1 EVTVAPGTPAGTYV
15 VTYEICEILNPSNCD
30 TATATI
36 TVGAA
41 VIDAVDDD
49 FSGTPV
55 NGASGGTTAS
65 VLVNDTLNG
74 GAVTAGAGGNVTLIP
89 GAAPTPAAGSI
100 TMNADGT
107 ITIAAGTTAGVYT
120 YPYQICEQ
128 LNPTNCDTATA
139 TIVVGAAVIDAV
151 DDAGN
156 VANGATGG
164 SAVANVLVNDTL
176 NGAPATLATVTLAQ
190 LATTH
195 PNVTLNPATGE
206 VTVAPNT
213 PAGTYIVTYEIC
225 EILNPTNCDTA
236 QVTVTVGAAPIDAV
250 DDAFGPVSGATG
262 NANAGNA
269 YANDTLNGVAVNVA
283 DITGTVVTPATPIG
297 GGPVPVLDPA
307 TGVVSVPAGTPAGTY
322 TIEYRICENLNPTN
336 CDTAF
341 ITVTVAAAPI
351 DAVDDNFGAVNGVT
365 GGTTTSVLV
374 NDTLNGAPVNPADV
388 TLTPGTAPT
397 PVSGSITM
405 NPDGTITIAPNT
417 EAGTYTYP
425 YTICEVLNPTNCD
438 TAIAT
443 VVVSAQPGLA
453 LDKTAGTPSGNTAGS
468 TIPYSFAVTNTGN
481 VTITGLVIDDALLD
495 APATCPVT
503 TLAPGATTT
512 CTGTHTITQAEVDA
526 GQVVNTATATGS
538 LPGGGTTVSQPDSTT
553 TVIVRAPAISASKTA
568 TLTTDGGVAGA
579 ADVGDVVTYAV
590 TVTNTG
596 NVTMT
601 LNSVMDSLEGRTA
614 TALTCT
620 PTTLAPGQMATCN
633 SYTYTLTDSDITSVG
648 PTLDNMVT
656 ATGTSSGSAQSVSSS
671 STAVVAVNAAPATV
685 RVVKVASPRDVK
697 VGDLVRYTVTMH
709 NTSQTPVVDGT
720 LIDTPPAGFTYVDG
734 SLTVAD
740 SDNNGR
746 LVGTYPIRVDQIDI
760 PGDGRATITYLLRV
774 GAGVRPGIHTNSAV
788 VEDNGGVVSNVATA
802 DVQLTGDPMLD
813 ESLIVGT
820 VFNDTNGNGLQ
831 DDGERG
837 VPGVRIAT
845 VEGIL
850 VETDQHGRYHL
861 TGMNGGRWER
871 GRNLILKVDPAT
883 LPPGT
888 TFTTDNPLVKR
899 VTPGL
904 PARFDFGVKLAQE
917 TFEGGTKAVEMEL
930 GSVMFA
936 PGSAEI
942 RPEYRA
948 AIDKMAETTQKFGG
962 GEVIVAA
969 EGDSDLLAFER
980 AIAVRDALVAKLP
993 PAVSSALRITV
1004 RANPQDPAST
1014 VVGVMDWPLIGTF
1027 LFETDSA
1034 EIKAEYMPL
1043 IRRIAEYMVEIGT
1056 TRIAVVGH
1064 ADKRGSE
1071 EYNVALGMRRAK
1083 AVQEAIANALPAEMR
1098 NGVKVDFNDDPAA
1111 PAGMNGQ

>member
-1 EVTVAPGTPAGTYV
+1 ATGINGATGATGVVNVLTNDTLDGNPATLANTSITNVVPATPIGGGPVPVLNPATGLVDVPAGTPAGTY
-15 VTYEICEILNPSNCD
+15 
-30 TATATI
+30 TI
-36 TVGAA
+36 TY
-41 VIDAVDDD
+41 
-49 FSGTPV
+49 
-55 NGASGGTTAS
+55 
-65 VLVNDTLNG
+65 TL
-74 GAVTAGAGGNVTLIP
+74 
-89 GAAPTPAAGSI
+89 
-100 TMNADGT
+100 
-107 ITIAAGTTAGVYT
+107 
-120 YPYQICEQ
+120 CEQ
-128 LNPTNCDTATA
+128 LNPTNCSTT
-139 TIVVGAAVIDAV
+139 
-151 DDAGN
+151 
-156 VANGATGG
+156 
-164 SAVANVLVNDTL
+164 
-176 NGAPATLATVTLAQ
+176 TVTI
-190 LATTH
+190 
-195 PNVTLNPATGE
+195 
-206 VTVAPNT
+206 TV
-213 PAGTYIVTYEIC
+213 
-225 EILNPTNCDTA
+225 D
-236 QVTVTVGAAPIDAV
+236 AAPIDAV
-250 DDAFGPVSGATG
+250 DDGFGPVNGATG
-262 NANAGNA
+262 NANVGNA
-269 YANDTLNGVAVNVA
+269 YANDTLNGVAVNLA

-322 TIEYRICENLNPTN
+322 TIVYQICEALNPANCDTATITVTVDAAPIDAVDDGFGPVNGATGNASVGNAYANDTLNGVAVNPADITGSVVTPATPIGGGPVPTLDPATGVVSVPAGTPAGTYTIVYQICEALNPTN
-336 CDTAF
+336 CDTAT
-341 ITVTVAAAPI
+341 ITVTVAVAPI
-351 DAVDDNFGAVNGVT
+351 DAVDDSFAAVDGVT
-365 GGTTTSVLV
+365 GGTTASVLG
-374 NDTLNGAPVNPADV
+374 NDTLNGVAVNPADV

-397 PVSGSITM
+397 PTSGSITM
-405 NPDGTITIAPNT
+405 NPDGTITVAPNT

-438 TAIAT
+438 TAVAT

-453 LDKTAGTPSGNTAGS
+453 LDKIAGTPSGSTAGS
-468 TIPYSFAVTNTGN
+468 TIPYSFVVTNTGN

-512 CTGTHTITQAEVDA
+512 CTGIHTLTQAEVDA

-538 LPGGGTTVSQPDSTT
+538 LPGGGTTVSPPDSTT
-553 TVIVRAPAISASKTA
+553 TVIARTPAIAATKTA

-579 ADVGDVVTYAV
+579 ADVGDVITYAV

-596 NVTMT
+596 NVTLT
-601 LNSVMDSLEGRTA
+601 LDSVMDSLEGRA
-614 TALTCT
+614 AVALTCA
-620 PTTLAPGQMATCN
+620 PTTLAPGQTAACN
-633 SYTYTLTDSDITSVG
+633 SYTYTLTDSDITTVG
-648 PTLDNMVT
+648 PTLDNVVT
-656 ATGTSSGSAQSVSSS
+656 ATGTSSGLAQTVSST

-697 VGDLVRYTVTMH
+697 VGDLVRYTVTMQ
-709 NTSQTPVVDGT
+709 NTSQTQVVDGT
-720 LIDTPPAGFTYVDG
+720 LVDTPPAGFTYVEG

-740 SDNNGR
+740 ADNSGR
-746 LVGTYPIRVDQIDI
+746 LVGTYPIRVDRIDI
-760 PGDGRATITYLLRV
+760 PGEGRATITYLLRV

-788 VEDNGGVVSNVATA
+788 VEDNGSVVSNVATA
-802 DVQLTGDPMLD
+802 DVQLTGDPMLE

-831 DDGERG
+831 DEGERG

-871 GRNLILKVDPAT
+871 GRNIILKVDPAT

-904 PARFDFGVKLAQE
+904 PARFDFGVKLVQG

-942 RPEYRA
+942 RPEYRE
-948 AIDKMAETTQKFGG
+948 AIDRMAETTQKFGG

-980 AIAVRDALVAKLP
+980 AVVVRDALVAKLP
-993 PAVSSALRITV
+993 PAVASALRISV

-1014 VVGVMDWPLIGTF
+1014 VVGMTDWPLIGTF

-1034 EIKAEYMPL
+1034 AIKAEYRPL
-1043 IRRIAEYMVEIGT
+1043 VRRIAEYMAEIGT
-1056 TRIAVVGH
+1056 TRVAVVGH

-1071 EYNVALGMRRAK
+1071 EHNVALGMRRAR
-1083 AVQEAIANALPAEMR
+1083 AVQEAIAEALPAEMR

>member
-1 EVTVAPGTPAGTYV
+1 
-15 VTYEICEILNPSNCD
+15 
-30 TATATI
+30 
-36 TVGAA
+36 
-41 VIDAVDDD
+41 
-49 FSGTPV
+49 
-55 NGASGGTTAS
+55 
-65 VLVNDTLNG
+65 
-74 GAVTAGAGGNVTLIP
+74 
-89 GAAPTPAAGSI
+89 
-100 TMNADGT
+100 M
-107 ITIAAGTTAGVYT
+107 
-120 YPYQICEQ
+120 
-128 LNPTNCDTATA
+128 LNPTNCDTAT
-139 TIVVGAAVIDAV
+139 I
-151 DDAGN
+151 
-156 VANGATGG
+156 
-164 SAVANVLVNDTL
+164 
-176 NGAPATLATVTLAQ
+176 
-190 LATTH
+190 
-195 PNVTLNPATGE
+195 
-206 VTVAPNT
+206 
-213 PAGTYIVTYEIC
+213 
-225 EILNPTNCDTA
+225 
-236 QVTVTVGAAPIDAV
+236 TVTVDAAPIDAV
-250 DDAFGPVSGATG
+250 DDGFGPVNGATG

-269 YANDTLNGVAVNVA
+269 YTNDTLNGVAVNVA

-322 TIEYRICENLNPTN
+322 TIVYQICEVLNPTN
-336 CDTAF
+336 CDTAT
-341 ITVTVAAAPI
+341 ITVTVGVAPI
-351 DAVDDNFGAVNGVT
+351 DAVDDTFAAVDGVT
-365 GGTTTSVLV
+365 GGTTASVLV
-374 NDTLNGAPVNPADV
+374 NDTLNGAAVNPADV

-397 PVSGSITM
+397 PTSGSITM
-405 NPDGTITIAPNT
+405 NPDGMITVAPNT

-438 TAIAT
+438 TAVAT

-453 LDKTAGTPSGNTAGS
+453 LDKTAGTPSGSTAGS
-468 TIPYSFAVTNTGN
+468 TIPYSFLVTNTGN

-503 TLAPGATTT
+503 TLAPGASTT
-512 CTGTHTITQAEVDA
+512 CTGTHTLTQAEVDA

-538 LPGGGTTVSQPDSTT
+538 LPGGGTTVSPPDSTT
-553 TVIVRAPAISASKTA
+553 TTIVRAPAISATKTA
-568 TLTTDGGVAGA
+568 TLTGDGGVAGA

-601 LNSVMDSLEGRTA
+601 LDSVMDSLEGRTA
-614 TALTCT
+614 VALTCA
-620 PTTLAPGQMATCN
+620 PTTLAPGQTATCN
-633 SYTYTLTDSDITSVG
+633 SYTYTLTDSDITTVG

-656 ATGTSSGSAQSVSSS
+656 ATGTSSGTAQTVSSTS
-671 STAVVAVNAAPATV
+671 SAVVAVNAAPATV
-685 RVVKVASPRDVK
+685 RVTKVASPRDVK
-697 VGDLVRYTVTMH
+697 VGDLVRYTVTMQ

-720 LIDTPPAGFTYVDG
+720 LIDTPPAGFTYVEG

-740 SDNNGR
+740 ADNNGR
-746 LVGTYPIRVDQIDI
+746 LVGTYPIRVDRIDI
-760 PGDGRATITYLLRV
+760 PGEGRATITYLLRV

-788 VEDNGGVVSNVATA
+788 VEDNGSVVSNVATA
-802 DVQLTGDPMLD
+802 DVQLTGDPMLE
-813 ESLIVGT
+813 ESLIVGS

-831 DDGERG
+831 DEGERG

-871 GRNLILKVDPAT
+871 GRNIILKVDPAT

-904 PARFDFGVKLAQE
+904 PARFDFGVKLVQG

-948 AIDKMAETTQKFGG
+948 AIDKMAETTQGFGG

-980 AIAVRDALVAKLP
+980 AVAVRDALVAKLP
-993 PAVSSALRITV
+993 PAVASALRISV

-1034 EIKAEYMPL
+1034 EIKPEYLPL
-1043 IRRIAEYMVEIGT
+1043 IRRIAEYMAEIGT

-1071 EYNVALGMRRAK
+1071 EHNVALGMRRAK
-1083 AVQEAIANALPAEMR
+1083 AVQEAIAEALPAEMR
-1098 NGVKVDFNDDPAA
+1098 NGVKVDFNVDPAA